1 MRLFIDDYLQ
11 ARYVNLYSEKV
22 TRDLKFMVIGDV
34 HISDMVSLKKLEMI
48 KKQIIQERA
57 DYYLFVGDLI
67 DDVDNIG
74 NSDLLYKVND
84 LLSCASKVA
93 PTFVIL
99 GNHDYIQKKTKESN
113 IEGISNVIKSID
125 GVTLLDNDI
134 YYDNNVWLMGYTETK
149 KYYHA
154 KKYDFEEF
162 YEDFK
167 KHEKLYKNVRK
178 DLPTLALVHS
188 PEFSNDDKC
197 ANLFKDYDL
206 ILCGHTHD
214 GCIPFGFGNFKRGLI
229 SPKKTFFPKNVR
241 GLRKLDNNYIL
252 ITGGVTKI
260 QKCAPKILHPF
271 NHLCPVQID
280 VVMLSNKKNV
290 SVRKKW
296 Y

>member
-11 ARYVNLYSEKV
+11 ARYVTLYNEKV

-113 IEGISNVIKSID
+113 IEGISNVIKGID

-280 VVMLSNKKNV
+280 VVMLSNKKGV

>member
-11 ARYVNLYSEKV
+11 ARYVTLYNEKV

-214 GCIPFGFGNFKRGLI
+214 GCIPFGFGNFKCGLI

-280 VVMLSNKKNV
+280 VVMLSNKKDV

>member
-11 ARYVNLYSEKV
+11 ARYVTLYNEKV

-280 VVMLSNKKNV
+280 VVMLSNKKDV

>member
-11 ARYVNLYSEKV
+11 ARYVTLYNEKV

-67 DDVDNIG
+67 DDVDNIR

-134 YYDNNVWLMGYTETK
+134 YYDNNVWFMGYTETK

-280 VVMLSNKKNV
+280 VVMLSNKKDV

>member
-11 ARYVNLYSEKV
+11 ARYVTLYNEKV

-113 IEGISNVIKSID
+113 IEGISNVIKGID

-241 GLRKLDNNYIL
+241 GLRKLDNNCIL

-280 VVMLSNKKNV
+280 VVMLSNKKDV

>member
-11 ARYVNLYSEKV
+11 ARYVTLYNEKV

-113 IEGISNVIKSID
+113 IEGISNVIKGID

-167 KHEKLYKNVRK
+167 KHEKLYKNVKK

-241 GLRKLDNNYIL
+241 GLRKLDNNCIL

-280 VVMLSNKKNV
+280 VVMLSNKKDV

>member
-11 ARYVNLYSEKV
+11 ARYVTLYNEKV

-149 KYYHA
+149 KYYYA

-214 GCIPFGFGNFKRGLI
+214 GCIPFGFGNFKCGLI

-280 VVMLSNKKNV
+280 VVMLSNKKGV

>member
-11 ARYVNLYSEKV
+11 ARYVTLYNEKV

-113 IEGISNVIKSID
+113 IEGISNVIKGID

-280 VVMLSNKKNV
+280 VVMLSNKKDV

>member
-11 ARYVNLYSEKV
+11 ARYVTLYNEKV

-67 DDVDNIG
+67 DDVDNIR

-280 VVMLSNKKNV
+280 VVMLSNKKDV

>member
-11 ARYVNLYSEKV
+11 ARYVTLYNEKV

-113 IEGISNVIKSID
+113 IEGISNVIKGID

-197 ANLFKDYDL
+197 ANLFKDSDL

-260 QKCAPKILHPF
+260 QKCAPKILQPF
-271 NHLCPVQID
+271 NHFCPVQID
-280 VVMLSNKKNV
+280 VVMLSNKKGV

>member
-11 ARYVNLYSEKV
+11 ARYVTLYNEKV

-260 QKCAPKILHPF
+260 QKCAPKRLHPF
-271 NHLCPVQID
+271 NHFCPVQID
-280 VVMLSNKKNV
+280 VVMLSNKKDV

>member
-11 ARYVNLYSEKV
+11 ARYVTLYNEKV

-206 ILCGHTHD
+206 ILCGNTHD
-214 GCIPFGFGNFKRGLI
+214 GCIPFGFGNFKCGLI

-271 NHLCPVQID
+271 NHFCPVQID
-280 VVMLSNKKNV
+280 VVMLSNKKDV

>member
-11 ARYVNLYSEKV
+11 ARYVTLYNEKV

-167 KHEKLYKNVRK
+167 KHEKLYKNVKK

-241 GLRKLDNNYIL
+241 GLRKLDNNCIL

-280 VVMLSNKKNV
+280 VVMLSNKKDV

>member
-11 ARYVNLYSEKV
+11 ARYVTLYNEKV

-241 GLRKLDNNYIL
+241 GLRKLYNNYIL

-260 QKCAPKILHPF
+260 QKCAPKILHHF

-280 VVMLSNKKNV
+280 VVMLSNKKGV

>member
-11 ARYVNLYSEKV
+11 ARYVTLYNEKV

-113 IEGISNVIKSID
+113 IEGISNVIKGID

-241 GLRKLDNNYIL
+241 GFRKLDNNYIL

-260 QKCAPKILHPF
+260 QKCAPKILQPF
-271 NHLCPVQID
+271 NHFCPVQID
-280 VVMLSNKKNV
+280 VVMLSNKKGV

>member
-11 ARYVNLYSEKV
+11 ARYVTLYNEKV

-280 VVMLSNKKNV
+280 VVMLSNKKGV

>member
-11 ARYVNLYSEKV
+11 ARYVTLYNEKV

-113 IEGISNVIKSID
+113 IEGISNVIKGID

-241 GLRKLDNNYIL
+241 GFRKLDNNYIL

-280 VVMLSNKKNV
+280 VVLLSNKKDV

>member
-1 MRLFIDDYLQ
+1 MRLFVDNYVQ
-11 ARYVNLYSEKV
+11 TRYVDLYNDKV

-34 HISDMVSLKKLEMI
+34 HISDMVSLKKLDLLKERII
-48 KKQIIQERA
+48 KEKA

-67 DDVDNIG
+67 DNVDDIG
-74 NSDLLYKVND
+74 NADLLYKVND
-84 LLSCASKVA
+84 LLSLTAKVA

-113 IEGISNVIKSID
+113 IDGISQVIKGID

-134 YYDNNVWLMGYTETK
+134 YCDDNVWLMGYTETK

-162 YEDFK
+162 YEDLK
-167 KHEKLYKNVRK
+167 KMERLYKNVRV

-197 ANLFKDYDL
+197 VSLFKDYDL

-229 SPKKTFFPKNVR
+229 SPKKTLFPKNVR

-271 NHLCPVQID
+271 NHLCPVQVD
-280 VVMLSNKKNV
+280 VVMLRNKDGV
-290 SVRKKW
+290 SIRKKW

>member
-11 ARYVNLYSEKV
+11 ARYVTLYNEKV

-113 IEGISNVIKSID
+113 IEGISNVIKGID

-167 KHEKLYKNVRK
+167 KHEKLYKNVKK

-197 ANLFKDYDL
+197 VNLFKDYDL

-241 GLRKLDNNYIL
+241 GLRKLDNNCIL
-252 ITGGVTKI
+252 ITGGG
-260 QKCAPKILHPF
+260 
-271 NHLCPVQID
+271 N
-280 VVMLSNKKNV
+280 
-290 SVRKKW
+290 
-296 Y
+296 